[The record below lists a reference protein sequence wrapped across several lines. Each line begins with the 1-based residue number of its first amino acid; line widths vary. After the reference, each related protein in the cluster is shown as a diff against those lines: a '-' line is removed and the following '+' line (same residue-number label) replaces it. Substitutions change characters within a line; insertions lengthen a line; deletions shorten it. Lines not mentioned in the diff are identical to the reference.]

1 MKKHLRISNLTNPD
15 QIINC
20 ACVLHG
26 NYYGFEYVEKLER
39 ALRHNF
45 SVPINFHIWT
55 EKERQVPKHMIR
67 HDLVD
72 LGVNGPKKAWWYK
85 IQLFNSND
93 FNGQLFYFDLDLIIL
108 GNLNWMLRLSNDHFW
123 AVRDFRYLWKRDK
136 NSINSS
142 VMVFNTGNYS
152 GLWKKF
158 KSNLAAIISQYH
170 GDQDYINVEIPI
182 EKQRFLDTDHIK
194 SYRWQIK
201 DGGMNFVTRS
211 YPNKGKD
218 RRGLFENTSI
228 IVFHGTPKPHEISN
242 DADVTK
248 HWK

>member
-1 MKKHLRISNLTNPD
+1 MKNTVMD
-15 QIINC
+15 C
-20 ACVLHG
+20 ACVIHG
-26 NYYGFEYVEKLER
+26 DKYNWDYVERLYSMLKR
-39 ALRHNF
+39 N
-45 SVPINFHIWT
+45 STYDISFHVFT
-55 EKERQVPKHMIR
+55 EKKRKVSPHMIK
-67 HDLVD
+67 HVLEDWP
-72 LGVNGPKKAWWYK
+72 GIGGPKKAWWYK

-158 KSNLAAIISQYH
+158 KSNLAAIIGQYH